1 MDGAMFLAHV
11 QKVLVPGLG
20 RGDLVICDNLS
31 SHKVGGVREAIEGC
45 GAQLLYLHAYS
56 QDLNPIGPAFA
67 KLKAFLRQRAPLSFA
82 TAHCS
87 HFFRHA
93 RYATNQIE
101 NDPVAVNPPGWDLR
115 RPQLLLPEAWKT
127 IGFLSPLLFQ
137 GLLNRY

>member
-1 MDGAMFLAHV
+1 MFLAHV

-82 TAHCS
+82 ALLRATAHPLLSFTTAHCS

-93 RYATNQIE
+93 RGAAFLLRSKEFSSPYFWAAFTLT
-101 NDPVAVNPPGWDLR
+101 GRWD
-115 RPQLLLPEAWKT
+115 
-127 IGFLSPLLFQ
+127 
-137 GLLNRY
+137 

>member
-67 KLKAFLRQRAPLSFA
+67 KLKAFLRQRAPLSSEPPL
-82 TAHCS
+82 TPCS
-87 HFFRHA
+87 PSPQPIAPISSVMPTTR
-93 RYATNQIE
+93 QI
-101 NDPVAVNPPGWDLR
+101 
-115 RPQLLLPEAWKT
+115 K
-127 IGFLSPLLFQ
+127 
-137 GLLNRY
+137 